1 MATRQSLKKYQ
12 KEKFE
17 NYKKINELNISDD
30 GAHIPIRVNSMD
42 DIISNYSVRN
52 NEMLSAE
59 FIDILS
65 SKAAYTTLDYPIVV
79 EILNDS
85 FSSEEKILIR
95 KLIKNH
101 FSLITITKETELKA
115 LKRKE
120 YFFLFIGVFF
130 FIILFLLYDSNI
142 FEGILEVVLFI
153 SSFSIWEWAE
163 LIIFEQDE
171 LTEQILLN
179 RHLSKTRIVFKKDS

>member
-65 SKAAYTTLDYPIVV
+65 NKAAYTTLDYPIVV